1 MLRLR
6 FTHVV
11 VSAGL
16 LLGVTTIVAAPAAA
30 APAAPASAQYYTV
43 QSGDYLMGIAAK
55 LDVRLSDLLAANNL
69 TVTSLIYPGMQLV
82 VPGAAAATP
91 SAPVTQ
97 YYTVARGDYLTGIA
111 VKLSVKLSAL
121 LEANGLT
128 IQSVILPGQRLV
140 VPAGGSLPSA
150 PSSSSSSSGSGAS
163 PAAVSTAAQPLQYT
177 VVAGDYLSC
186 ISLKLKVKLADLL
199 TLNRLTTT
207 SLIYPGM
214 HLQVPPGG
222 VLPAAPASS
231 SGGSTAGGSSGS
243 VSSDGLIYVVRSGD
257 SLSRIAGITKV
268 SLHDLLEVNHLTVSS
283 LILPGQ
289 RLAIPA
295 GGVLPSPSSSAAS
308 SASGALSAKVATV
321 LDFAMAQQGKPYAFN
336 TAGPDTFD
344 CSGLTLAAFAKI
356 GINLPHY
363 SGYQVRYGTAVD
375 WGTQDIRP
383 GDLVF
388 LESYPGSGVINHVG
402 IAVSATEYIHAP
414 RTGDVVRVGSIPFY
428 RVVAV
433 RRLVQD

>member
-6 FTHVV
+6 FTHALVA
-11 VSAGL
+11 AGL
-16 LLGVTTIVAAPAAA
+16 SLGLTAVAAV
-30 APAAPASAQYYTV
+30 PASAAPSAPSNSQYYTV
-43 QSGDYLMGIAAK
+43 VSGDYLMGIAAK
-55 LDVRLSDLLAANNL
+55 LGVSLKDLLTANDL
-69 TVTSLIYPGMQLV
+69 TTTSLIYPGMKLV
-82 VPGAAAATP
+82 VPGSTATP
-91 SAPVTQ
+91 ATPPATQ
-97 YYTVARGDYLTGIA
+97 YYTVVRGDYLTGIA
-111 VKLSVKLSAL
+111 VKLSVKVSAL
-121 LEANGLT
+121 LDANGLS

-140 VPAGGSLPSA
+140 VPDGGSLPSA
-150 PSSSSSSSGSGAS
+150 TPSAPSGGAASGS
-163 PAAVSTAAQPLQYT
+163 VSTAAQPLVYT
-177 VVAGDYLSC
+177 VVAGDYLSG

-214 HLQVPPGG
+214 QLQVPPGG
-222 VLPAAPASS
+222 VLPAASQ
-231 SGGSTAGGSSGS
+231 GSAGSSGS
-243 VSSDGLIYVVRSGD
+243 SGSSGGATSNGLIYVVRSGD
-257 SLSRIAGITKV
+257 SLSGIASKTKV
-268 SLHDLLEVNHLTVSS
+268 ALRDLLDVNHLSVTSV
-283 LILPGQ
+283 ILPGQ
-289 RLAIPA
+289 QLAIPA
-295 GGVLPSPSSSAAS
+295 GGVLPASSSSSAS
-308 SASGALSAKVATV
+308 SGSSGTVNPRVATV

-336 TAGPDTFD
+336 TAGPDTYD

-375 WGTQDIRP
+375 WSNQAIHP

-414 RTGDVVRVGSIPFY
+414 RTGDVVRVGAIPFY

-433 RRLVQD
+433 QRLVQD